1 MHSRGADDRSFV
13 SVGDGGT
20 GCSTEYNRR
29 MSSSRSRSFKLLV
42 YIDGGRRDM
51 SMGGCTGEGG
61 RFGQWDAKLGRSS
74 GFLSGSIIA
83 GRLVDS
89 AVAEEDAD
97 LSTRYFGWT

>member
-1 MHSRGADDRSFV
+1 
-13 SVGDGGT
+13 
-20 GCSTEYNRR
+20 

-51 SMGGCTGEGG
+51 AMGGCAGEGG
-61 RFGQWDAKLGRSS
+61 RFGQWDAKVGRSFGVSS
-74 GFLSGSIIA
+74 GLIIV
-83 GRLVDS
+83 GRRVDS